1 MPSGFTAKTK
11 RNFIRVLPF
20 GLIWLLT
27 GWVFLLTETLI
38 TGNQNLSPGSAV
50 TLNLPVFIF
59 ASLSVAVVG
68 LLIGVVELVVLEKKF
83 KRYSFATKVVAKFAI
98 YLLLMLLVMAIAF
111 PLATG
116 IELSVSIFDDAVFV
130 KTITFFKSL
139 TFVNTLI
146 QLAFQLLLSLFYA
159 AISENLGHLVLYNL
173 VTGKYHRPRVEE

>member
-1 MPSGFTAKTK
+1 MPSGFTAKIK

-98 YLLLMLLVMAIAF
+98 LFVVDAVGHGDRVSAGHRHRAVGFNFRWCCFCEDNHFFQKSYF
-111 PLATG
+111 CKYPHSTG
-116 IELSVSIFDDAVFV
+116 LSVITQFV
-130 KTITFFKSL
+130 LCCYQRKPGPPG
-139 TFVNTLI
+139 VV
-146 QLAFQLLLSLFYA
+146 QPGYR
-159 AISENLGHLVLYNL
+159 EV
-173 VTGKYHRPRVEE
+173 P